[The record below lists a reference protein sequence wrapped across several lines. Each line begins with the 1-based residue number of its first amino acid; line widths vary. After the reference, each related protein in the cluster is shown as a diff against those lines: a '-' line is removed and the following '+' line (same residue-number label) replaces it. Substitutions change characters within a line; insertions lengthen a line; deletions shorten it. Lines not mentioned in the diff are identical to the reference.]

1 MFAFWQVSRLIIT
14 GLFGYT
20 IDAIHMY
27 THTCRHTHTNELIF
41 FFFFFSEESDD
52 NVAIAEEQDIVMDI
66 VP

>member
-41 FFFFFSEESDD
+41 SIFFSEESDD

>member
-1 MFAFWQVSRLIIT
+1 MGNKNLRFWQIMPP

-20 IDAIHMY
+20 IDSIHTY
-27 THTCRHTHTNELIF
+27 THTHTNELNF
-41 FFFFFSEESDD
+41 FSISFSEESDD

>member
-20 IDAIHMY
+20 IDSIHTY
-27 THTCRHTHTNELIF
+27 THTHKWVKF
-41 FFFFFSEESDD
+41 FFNFFSEESDD
-52 NVAIAEEQDIVMDI
+52 NVAIAEEQDIVMDS

>member
-1 MFAFWQVSRLIIT
+1 MFAFWRVSRLIIT

-20 IDAIHMY
+20 IDSIH
-27 THTCRHTHTNELIF
+27 TDTHTNELIF
-41 FFFFFSEESDD
+41 FPIFFSEESDN

>member
-20 IDAIHMY
+20 IDSIHTY
-27 THTCRHTHTNELIF
+27 THTHTNELIF
-41 FFFFFSEESDD
+41 FLIFFSEESDD

>member
-20 IDAIHMY
+20 IDSIHTY
-27 THTCRHTHTNELIF
+27 THTHKWVKNF
-41 FFFFFSEESDD
+41 FNFFSEESDD
-52 NVAIAEEQDIVMDI
+52 NVAIAEEQDIVMDS

>member
-20 IDAIHMY
+20 IDSIHTY
-27 THTCRHTHTNELIF
+27 THTYTNELIF
-41 FFFFFSEESDD
+41 SIFFSEESDD
-52 NVAIAEEQDIVMDI
+52 NVAIAEEQDVVMDS